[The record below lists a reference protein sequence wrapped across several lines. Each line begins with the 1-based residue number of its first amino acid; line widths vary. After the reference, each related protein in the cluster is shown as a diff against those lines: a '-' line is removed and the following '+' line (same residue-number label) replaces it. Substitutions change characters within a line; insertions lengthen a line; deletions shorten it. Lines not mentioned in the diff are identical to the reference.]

1 MQGDDLEV
9 GSLRRIGDGEGTTL
23 HIWRFGTGN
32 LFLDNR
38 SASGWHRPLRL
49 GSSLLCCSALA
60 IWELEIRLP
69 THTVSI
75 FFHTYT
81 SDSSLL
87 LRNPESC
94 PCGLWLASSLGNL
107 AAIVVMDRAAK
118 DIMILWDLGLPLMLL
133 QVGNRRSR

>member
-9 GSLRRIGDGEGTTL
+9 GSSRRIGDGEGTTL

-32 LFLDNR
+32 LVLDNR

-60 IWELEIRLP
+60 TWELEIRLP

-75 FFHTYT
+75 FFTHTLHILPFSFVT
-81 SDSSLL
+81 SNLVHAVY
-87 LRNPESC
+87 
-94 PCGLWLASSLGNL
+94 GWLARWG
-107 AAIVVMDRAAK
+107 I
-118 DIMILWDLGLPLMLL
+118 
-133 QVGNRRSR
+133 